1 MKALVY
7 EGVKS
12 MAMRDVQDPVAGP
25 GTQLIR
31 IEAVGIC
38 GSDMHAYLGHD
49 ERRPAPLILGHEAA
63 GVIVGGPRDGK
74 RVTVNPMVTCGT
86 CPACQAGRE
95 NLCPH
100 RQLISMPPRQG
111 AFAQYVVMPDAN
123 LVEVPDHVA
132 LEVAALAE
140 PMSVSWHAALMGLKA
155 LQPSM
160 DRRALVL
167 GGGAIGVTSALCLR
181 AMGLEDVTVVEP
193 TDSRRAFVTDQVGLN
208 AVSEANG
215 MYPLVI
221 DAVGYGGTRAVASAQ
236 TEPGGVIVHVGLG
249 DSAPG
254 YDIRRATLQEITLI
268 GTYCYTY
275 AEFRDCAQAMFDG
288 RLGALDWFE
297 QRPLVEGA
305 QAFAD
310 LLNHAVA
317 APKIVLTP
325 WA

>member
-12 MAMRDVQDPVAGP
+12 MAIRDVQDPVAEP

-38 GSDMHAYLGHD
+38 GSDMHGYLGHD

-63 GVIVGGPRDGK
+63 GVIVGGPRDGT

-123 LVEVPDHVA
+123 LVEVPDHVS

-155 LQPSM
+155 LHPSM
-160 DRRALVL
+160 DR
-167 GGGAIGVTSALCLR
+167 
-181 AMGLEDVTVVEP
+181 
-193 TDSRRAFVTDQVGLN
+193 
-208 AVSEANG
+208 
-215 MYPLVI
+215 
-221 DAVGYGGTRAVASAQ
+221 
-236 TEPGGVIVHVGLG
+236 
-249 DSAPG
+249 
-254 YDIRRATLQEITLI
+254 
-268 GTYCYTY
+268 
-275 AEFRDCAQAMFDG
+275 
-288 RLGALDWFE
+288 
-297 QRPLVEGA
+297 
-305 QAFAD
+305 
-310 LLNHAVA
+310 
-317 APKIVLTP
+317 
-325 WA
+325 